1 MRPRLVW
8 LLLGAATVGVAVG
21 VASSALDLQRF
32 AQTETASLELEAGTR
47 GDASLV
53 NLHPGANAW
62 FLLTLR
68 GAADAPAA
76 VYHLENARPATQVV
90 HLDAAGGG
98 ALLLSER
105 AQTSTCVPWMQQPLS
120 ELERARRSGLPFAP
134 LCDGRLFLRN
144 SVRGRRTTL
153 EATTEFLR
161 DHVWGGERIVG
172 FVRREFFK
180 DAFIE
185 RGQPVAGATPA
196 ANGTAPAGAPAPAA
210 LAPGRKDDAIT
221 PASLGLDVDAAG
233 GAMVPGE
240 WTAVRGLD
248 GIFVSLMQ
256 GSAVIGSAA
265 ASIAPSWRPDTVEAR
280 ALFYLVAFDL
290 SRYQLGFVLGTDHP
304 RLGWSPRT
312 RDEVRDPALPG
323 PDGFDT
329 AAPLVRTGMMVPS
342 AEAAVVA
349 TFTGGF
355 KREHSAFRYGALAQR
370 NRGSHY
376 GFVEQG
382 VVFSRLIPGLATL
395 YALDDGTV
403 GMKTWTG
410 EDDALSARL
419 RSARQ
424 NGVPLVEPD
433 ALTGVPMPGALVE
446 RWGLGNWSGSAD
458 EQLRTLRAG
467 ACLLQNGRH
476 RHLVYGYFS
485 TARPSTMARVFL
497 AYGCRYAMHLDMN
510 ALEHTY
516 LALYPRRGERIVVQH
531 LVRDMSQLDKASG
544 DSLLPRFL
552 AFPDDRDFFYIARRP
567 GNQ

>member
-1 MRPRLVW
+1 MKPRLVC
-8 LLLGAATVGVAVG
+8 LLIGAAAVGVAVE
-21 VASSALDLQRF
+21 VASSVVDLQRF
-32 AQTETASLELEAGTR
+32 AQTETASLELETGAR
-47 GDASLV
+47 GGASLV
-53 NLHPGANAW
+53 NLHPGSNAW
-62 FLLTLR
+62 FLLTLQ

-76 VYHLENARPATQVV
+76 VYHLENAHPATQVI
-90 HLDAAGGG
+90 HLDAAAG
-98 ALLLSER
+98 ALTLSER
-105 AQTSTCVPWMQQPLS
+105 AQTSTCAPWMQQPLS
-120 ELERARRSGLPFAP
+120 ELERARRSALPFAP
-134 LCDGRLFLRN
+134 LCGGRLFLRN

-161 DHVWGGERIVG
+161 DHVWGGERIIG

-185 RGQPVAGATPA
+185 RGQPVAGATAA
-196 ANGTAPAGAPAPAA
+196 ANGTAPSGAPLPAA
-210 LAPGRKDDAIT
+210 LAPGREYDAIT
-221 PASLGLDVDAAG
+221 PASLGLDVDTVG
-233 GAMVPGE
+233 GAMVPGK
-240 WTAVRGLD
+240 WTTVRGLD

-265 ASIAPSWRPDTVEAR
+265 ASVAPAWRPDTVEAR

-290 SRYQLGFVLGTDHP
+290 SRYQLGFVLGTEHP
-304 RLGWSPRT
+304 RLGWSPRA

-349 TFTGGF
+349 AFTGGF

-395 YALDDGTV
+395 YALDDGSV
-403 GMKTWTG
+403 GMKTWTD
-410 EDDALSARL
+410 EDDALLPRL

-433 ALTGVPMPGALVE
+433 ANSGVPMPGALVE
-446 RWGLGNWSGSAD
+446 RWGMGNWSGSAD

-467 ACLLQNGRH
+467 ACLLENGPH

-531 LVRDMSQLDKASG
+531 LVRDMTQLDKASG

-552 AFPDDRDFFYIARRP
+552 AFPDDRDFFYVARRP
-567 GNQ
+567 GKQ